1 MCINYTYKKGIV
13 MNDKQI
19 LEDQIK
25 DLKKTILLQEREI
38 DSKTSTI
45 VYLEKCLGIHKDYH
59 GLIKLLCDR
68 R

>member
-1 MCINYTYKKGIV
+1 

-45 VYLEKCLGIHKDYH
+45 AYLEKCLGIHKDYH
-59 GLIKLLCDR
+59 GLIKQLCDR
-68 R
+68 G